1 MKKFLIV
8 IGMVCIAGAGI
19 ALAMGFG
26 SRQSPS
32 GRPGPPK
39 DIGSQGRTE
48 VPDFQVT
55 TLDGRSLQL
64 SSLKGK
70 VVMVDFWATWCPP
83 CLEELPHFKEL
94 YGQYKDK
101 GFEMIGISLDEEGP
115 GPVASFLRE
124 HDISYPVA
132 MGGDRLLQN
141 FGGILGLPTTFLLDK
156 NGRIVFRHIGYQE
169 KQVFEK
175 EIQQLLAE

>member
-8 IGMVCIAGAGI
+8 IGMVCITGAGI
-19 ALAMGFG
+19 ALAMRSG

-39 DIGSQGRTE
+39 DIGSQERTE

-94 YGQYKDK
+94 YDQYKSK

-115 GPVASFLRE
+115 SPVASFLRA
-124 HDISYPVA
+124 HDVSYPVA
-132 MGGDRLLQN
+132 MGDDRLLQN

-156 NGRIVFRHIGYQE
+156 NGRIAFRHIGYQD